1 MATPNPVR
9 WFEIYTADLA
19 RAKRFYEAVFQ
30 VKLEPLVTPAGDTT
44 GMEMLAFPSDMNGPG
59 AAGTLVRMKGVA
71 PGGGGT
77 LIYFGCE
84 DCAVEQ
90 GRVVAAGGQVQQAK
104 FSIAPYG
111 HCALVVDTEGNMIG
125 LHSMN

>member
-1 MATPNPVR
+1 MVPNPVR

-19 RAKRFYEAVFQ
+19 RARRFYEAVFQ
-30 VKLEPLVTPAGDTT
+30 LQMAPLPAAEGDRSC
-44 GMEMLAFPSDMNGPG
+44 MEMMVFPTDMDKPG
-59 AAGTLVRMKGVA
+59 AGGTLVRMDGVA

-77 LIYFGCE
+77 LIYFACE

-90 GRVVAAGGQVQQAK
+90 SRVVAAGGQVSKAK

-111 HCALVVDTEGNMIG
+111 FIALVVDTEGNMIG
-125 LHSMN
+125 LHSLK